1 MNITTEF
8 KRDYAA
14 ALRNMKLNESEITR
28 HTEKLAST
36 EGLAADLLAEAHF
49 DGIIEERNARVDAK
63 ARTTLRRLICGTC
76 MVAPIT
82 AVIAGAIV
90 YVTV

>member
-14 ALRNMKLNESEITR
+14 ALRNMHLNESEIVR

-36 EGLAADLLAEAHF
+36 EGLAPDLLAEAHF
-49 DGIIEERNARVDAK
+49 ERIIQERNLRVDAK
-63 ARTTLRRLICGTC
+63 ARAGLRRLICGVC
-76 MVAPIT
+76 MVAPIS
-82 AVIAGAIV
+82 AVIAGAAV
-90 YVTV
+90 YIAA